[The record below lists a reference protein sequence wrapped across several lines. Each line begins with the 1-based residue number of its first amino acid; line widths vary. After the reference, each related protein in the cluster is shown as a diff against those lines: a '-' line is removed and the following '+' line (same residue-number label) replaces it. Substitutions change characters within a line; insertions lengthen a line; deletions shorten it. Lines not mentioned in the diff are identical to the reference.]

1 MHKNL
6 ESLVFRTTRAL
17 FFFELTNMFQ
27 TNIFFQDVCKG
38 SSYTKKPF
46 EFWQPSN
53 HKRCHVVFVLKFF
66 ILISFILQEDSN
78 RQVEAEE
85 TISRALE
92 GYYRRKGQRKE
103 IRAYSRSR
111 YVRGLRA
118 HSSNSSKYFVM

>member
-1 MHKNL
+1 MFAKDRVIQRNPLNSGNH
-6 ESLVFRTTRAL
+6 RTT
-17 FFFELTNMFQ
+17 N
-27 TNIFFQDVCKG
+27 DVIK
-38 SSYTKKPF
+38 
-46 EFWQPSN
+46 N
-53 HKRCHVVFVLKFF
+53 VVFVLKFF

-103 IRAYSRSR
+103 IRAYSRST

-118 HSSNSSKYFVM
+118 HSSNSSKYVFRNVTHLHMYVTYYSMYTVTVLA

>member
-1 MHKNL
+1 MKVWCLGQHGYY
-6 ESLVFRTTRAL
+6 
-17 FFFELTNMFQ
+17 FFFELALCFKQTFFFRMFAKDRVIQRNPLNSGNHRTTN
-27 TNIFFQDVCKG
+27 DVIK
-38 SSYTKKPF
+38 
-46 EFWQPSN
+46 N
-53 HKRCHVVFVLKFF
+53 VVFVLKFF